1 MPSVKT
7 GKKKDID
14 VIMEIDL
21 NEEKDKIVNSCP
33 LPLSKGKRKRGGER
47 KKRERCRGFWISF
60 SREIVSSFSLDFY
73 AIQPSA
79 VFGTR
84 RKTALR
90 GEGFPWVLDL
100 RSLDKLLEVGVSPYL
115 GFILCLSTM

>member
-1 MPSVKT
+1 MLSVKT

-21 NEEKDKIVNSCP
+21 NEEKDQIVNSCP
-33 LPLSKGKRKRGGER
+33 LPLSKGKTKRGEEG
-47 KKRERCRGFWISF
+47 KKRERCKRFWISF
-60 SREIVSSFSLDFY
+60 SRESVSSFSLDFY

-84 RKTALR
+84 RKTVLR
-90 GEGFPWVLDL
+90 GAAYAWVPDL
-100 RSLDKLLEVGVSPYL
+100 
-115 GFILCLSTM
+115 

>member
-7 GKKKDID
+7 WKKKDID

-21 NEEKDKIVNSCP
+21 NEEKDKIVNICP
-33 LPLSKGKRKRGGER
+33 LPLSKGKRKRGEEG
-47 KKRERCRGFWISF
+47 KKERCRGFWISF
-60 SREIVSSFSLDFY
+60 SREIVFSFSLDFY
-73 AIQPSA
+73 VIQLSA

-90 GEGFPWVLDL
+90 GEGFAWVPDL

-115 GFILCLSTM
+115 VLVFV

>member
-1 MPSVKT
+1 MPSVET

-33 LPLSKGKRKRGGER
+33 LPLSKGKRKCGEEE
-47 KKRERCRGFWISF
+47 KRERCKGCWISF
-60 SREIVSSFSLDFY
+60 SRERVSSFSLDFY

-90 GEGFPWVLDL
+90 GEGFAWVPDL

-115 GFILCLSTM
+115 GLFFV

>member
-21 NEEKDKIVNSCP
+21 NEEKDKIVNNCP
-33 LPLSKGKRKRGGER
+33 FPLSKGKRKRGEEG
-47 KKRERCRGFWISF
+47 KGERCRRFWISF
-60 SREIVSSFSLDFY
+60 YRERVSSFSLDFY

-84 RKTALR
+84 RKTVLR
-90 GEGFPWVLDL
+90 EAAYAWVSDL
-100 RSLDKLLEVGVSPYL
+100 
-115 GFILCLSTM
+115 